1 MKICVPI
8 QCRSQEKAI
17 EIWKSLKGKA
27 DLVEIWIDHIKDL
40 ELQNLLKEKFTPVVC
55 VCKKPIEMG
64 KFKGTY
70 KQAFELLSTA
80 AQLGSD
86 YIDIPLSQ
94 INNFKLKN
102 KNCKLIYSY
111 HNFTNTPSSS
121 ILLKKVKEM
130 KKSGANVIKIATK
143 IKSLQD
149 STRLILLANKIQELK
164 LPHIIIGMGEK
175 GVITRV
181 LTPTLGGEMM
191 FAAYNKSKASAPGQL
206 TIEELKKE
214 WKEIKT
220 I

>member
-1 MKICVPI
+1 
-8 QCRSQEKAI
+8 
-17 EIWKSLKGKA
+17 LKGKA

-86 YIDIPLSQ
+86 YIDVPLSQ
-94 INNFKLKN
+94 AVGRKLKTCLPVG
-102 KNCKLIYSY
+102 KVEKCKLIVSY

-191 FAAYNKSKASAPGQL
+191 FAALDKSKASAPGQL